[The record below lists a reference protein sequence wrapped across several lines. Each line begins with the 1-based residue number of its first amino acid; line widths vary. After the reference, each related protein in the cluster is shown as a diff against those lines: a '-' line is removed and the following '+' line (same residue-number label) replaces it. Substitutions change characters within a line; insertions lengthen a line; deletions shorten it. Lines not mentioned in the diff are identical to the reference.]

1 MDNTARQKKLVGPIG
16 ALRTFTTEDGEI
28 DLDKQRFHLNWVIEH
43 GITEGNG
50 CLMVA
55 AGGSEGYFMSD
66 SEWEAEVEMAAEV
79 ANGRV
84 PIIAGVFELSARE
97 AVKKARFAKEV
108 GADFVQVT
116 PPHYMVPTDAEVI
129 EHFRW
134 INDSVDI
141 GIFAYNTPWAQPQPG
156 YDFTEKVF
164 EKFVEMENVVGVK
177 WSSFSQAHYV
187 TMARLFA
194 DKINLI
200 CNQTQRV
207 LSLPIKLGFK
217 GFVNSDGL
225 VAPRFVLHEWDLWKN
240 KRYDEFDDLMLKTY
254 IDPFLRLSH
263 PEDITWKSMGEGPH
277 ARLGAEVLGL
287 KMGPAFP
294 AQQPVSKDSVRQ
306 RTEGYKKSGLF
317 DWVDWKEESW
327 EEYKAKRM

>member
-1 MDNTARQKKLVGPIG
+1 MGIERQKKLVGPIG
-16 ALRTFTTEDGEI
+16 AIRTFRTEDGKM
-28 DLDKQRFHLNWVIEH
+28 DLEKHRFHLNWVIEQ

-50 CLMVA
+50 CIMVA

-66 SEWEAEVEMAAEV
+66 AEWEAQVEAVAEV

-84 PIIAGVFELSARE
+84 PIIAGVFELSATE
-97 AVKKARFAKEV
+97 AVKKAQFAARAGV
-108 GADFVQVT
+108 DFVQVA
-116 PPHYMVPTDAEVI
+116 PPHYMVPTNREVI

-156 YDFTEKVF
+156 YDFTEPVF
-164 EKFVEMENVVGVK
+164 EKFVEMENVDGVK
-177 WSSFSQAHYV
+177 WSSFNQVHYV

-194 DKINLI
+194 DKLHFI
-200 CNQTQRV
+200 CNQTDRV

-217 GFVNSDGL
+217 GFVNSDGF

-240 KRYDEFDDLMLKTY
+240 KKYEEFDDLVLKTY
-254 IDPFLRLSH
+254 VDPFLRLSQ
-263 PEDITWKSMGEGPH
+263 PEDITWRSMGEGPN
-277 ARLGAEVLGL
+277 ARLGMETLGL

-294 AQQPVSKDSVRQ
+294 AQQPLSKDSARQ
-306 RTEGYKKSGLF
+306 KAEGYKKSGLL
-317 DWVDWKEESW
+317 DWVDWKEELW
-327 EEYKAKRM
+327 EEYKAKGK